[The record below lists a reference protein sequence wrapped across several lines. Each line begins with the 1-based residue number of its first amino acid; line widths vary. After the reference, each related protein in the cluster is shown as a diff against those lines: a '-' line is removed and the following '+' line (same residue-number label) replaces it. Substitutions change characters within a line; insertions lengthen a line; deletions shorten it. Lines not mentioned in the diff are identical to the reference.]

1 MDKQTAKTLVLV
13 IAILYFIFAALS
25 LIAAIAIF
33 LGGNFVAS
41 LMPIP
46 GGKAFIGA
54 ISIILGIVF
63 LIGAVIDL
71 FVGIGLLR
79 YNNVARIVAIV
90 FSVLGIIMALPSVI
104 YGIGIISLI
113 INGGIFY
120 LLTFQK
126 EVVDLFR
133 K

>member
-1 MDKQTAKTLVLV
+1 MEKQTAKTLVLV

-25 LIAAIAIF
+25 LIAAITIF
-33 LGGNFVAS
+33 LGGKFFAS
-41 LMPIP
+41 LIPVP
-46 GGKAFIGA
+46 GGKALIGA

-79 YNNVARIVAIV
+79 YNNVARIIAIV
-90 FSVLGIIMALPSVI
+90 FSVLGIIMAIPSVI